1 MEAFAQRLDLL
12 EGHEAGGFVAVHPPR
27 VIVDD
32 VLETRQPVPHFQDLV
47 DLLLVFGHDDARL
60 GGFEHPGQL
69 ARDRVLVEPD
79 GQDAGA
85 LGREFGD
92 HPLRP
97 VVSDDREPVPPLNAQ
112 LGQPQREGAHPAEI
126 LRPGD
131 LLPDAELLLA
141 QGDPVGMTDGVT
153 REQTRKRLFHS
164 VASRPCS
171 ALFTA

>member
-47 DLLLVFGHDDARL
+47 DLLLVFGDDDARL
-60 GGFEHPGQL
+60 GGFEHPRQF
-69 ARDRVLVEPD
+69 ARDRVLVEAD
-79 GQDAGA
+79 GQETGA

-97 VVSDDREPVPPLNAQ
+97 VVSDDREPVPRSTPSSDSPSEKARTRPRYSAQ
-112 LGQPQREGAHPAEI
+112 VISCQMPNS
-126 LRPGD
+126 
-131 LLPDAELLLA
+131 
-141 QGDPVGMTDGVT
+141 
-153 REQTRKRLFHS
+153 F
-164 VASRPCS
+164 SRS
-171 ALFTA
+171 ATPSG